1 VCPGS
6 PNINHDLVVVWELVW
21 ELVVVVVILSSGR
34 NSAAS
39 AGDGV
44 QQSNEQGP
52 ATEQNLGGAWRG
64 DRGDRG

>member
-6 PNINHDLVVVWELVW
+6 PTIHHDFVAVVWRVW
-21 ELVVVVVILSSGR
+21 ELVVVVVVLILSSGR

-52 ATEQNLGGAWRG
+52 ATEQNLGVVTVVTVVE
-64 DRGDRG
+64 